1 MKKSTL
7 SILLFLSLLPLAGC
21 EKINPP
27 SQTET
32 PTVSATEAK
41 AEKILYIDNYPLTAY
56 YQYELLDLSDL
67 LLLMSMISQSEKKK
81 SLRII
86 ELQMKKRMSSKI
98 KRG

>member
-21 EKINPP
+21 EKTNPP

-67 LLLMSMISQSEKKK
+67 VVASLTYVNDKPVGEKE
-81 SLRII
+81 II
-86 ELQMKKRMSSKI
+86 TDYQITDEEKNADL
-98 KRG
+98 

>member
-21 EKINPP
+21 EKTNPP

-41 AEKILYIDNYPLTAY
+41 AKKILYIDNYPLTSY

-67 LLLMSMISQSEKKK
+67 VVASLTYVNDQPVGEKE
-81 SLRII
+81 II
-86 ELQMKKRMSSKI
+86 TDY
-98 KRG
+98 